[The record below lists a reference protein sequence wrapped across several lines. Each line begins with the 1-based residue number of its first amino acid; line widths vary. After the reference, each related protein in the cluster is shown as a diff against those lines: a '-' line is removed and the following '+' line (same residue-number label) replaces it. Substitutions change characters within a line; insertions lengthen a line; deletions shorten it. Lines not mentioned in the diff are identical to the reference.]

1 MDVKTLLDNL
11 HDKVSCSV
19 CMCPF
24 TEPKQLPCLHSF
36 CLKCLNGIQ
45 RTSPRQDV
53 ISCLECRKEIR
64 IPGSGNPSEFP
75 INFRIN
81 SLLDVL
87 AIKECNTT
95 GVKCGNC
102 DKRSANCF
110 YCFQCCAFW
119 CEECISPHNL
129 IRANKEH

>member
-1 MDVKTLLDNL
+1 MDSKTLLDNL
-11 HDKVSCSV
+11 HDEVSCSV
-19 CMCPF
+19 CKCPF
-24 TEPKQLPCLHSF
+24 TELKQLPCLHSF
-36 CLKCLNGIQ
+36 CLKCLNGIH
-45 RTSPRQDV
+45 RTSPRRDV
-53 ISCLECRKEIR
+53 ISCPECRKEIR

-75 INFRIN
+75 TNFRIN

-87 AIKECNTT
+87 AIKQCKTT

-119 CEECISPHNL
+119 CEELVQLATQLYPS
-129 IRANKEH
+129 K